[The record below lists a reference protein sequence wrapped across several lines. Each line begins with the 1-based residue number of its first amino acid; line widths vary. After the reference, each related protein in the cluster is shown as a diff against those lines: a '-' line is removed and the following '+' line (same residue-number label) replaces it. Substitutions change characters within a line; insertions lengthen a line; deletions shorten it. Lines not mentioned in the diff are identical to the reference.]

1 MSASPVPGQQDAER
15 HESRTVTLLKE
26 IQAGTASPQTI
37 TTADRRQL
45 VAVLMYDGYSTPD
58 MAQILQVSDRS
69 IERDKQFIRQSDT
82 LPRDPKL
89 VEQMVGRLRTEAE
102 LSVQRM
108 RKAVRDKD
116 ASASVKVDAE
126 HRCYVVISDL
136 FQNLQRVG
144 YLPTAAQKIE
154 AELTHAVGEIPGF
167 DQSHAEVQRL
177 RSIVTGS
184 AAWDSEVDQSRALV
198 RLSGLEQDIVQAKV
212 AAETE
217 VLSSEIEEQ
226 AEHGNPESE

>member
-1 MSASPVPGQQDAER
+1 MSVSPAPDQQDAER

-26 IQAGTASPQTI
+26 IQAGTASPKSI

-45 VAVLMYDGYSTPD
+45 VAVLMCDGYSTPD

-69 IERDKQFIRQSDT
+69 IERDKQFIRQSDA

-102 LSVQRM
+102 LCVQRT

-116 ASASVKVDAE
+116 VSASVKVDAE
-126 HRCYVVISDL
+126 HRCYVIISDL
-136 FQNLQRVG
+136 FQSLQRVG

-154 AELTHAVGEIPGF
+154 AELTHHAGEIP
-167 DQSHAEVQRL
+167 
-177 RSIVTGS
+177 
-184 AAWDSEVDQSRALV
+184 
-198 RLSGLEQDIVQAKV
+198 
-212 AAETE
+212 
-217 VLSSEIEEQ
+217 
-226 AEHGNPESE
+226 